1 MTIRAWFVAPLAAL
15 VRARHLLLVAPAA
28 LVLAYAWSVGG
39 DFMAYSRFLLV
50 ATTLTAA
57 LVGWL
62 ARDAYDLLR
71 VKTSGWR
78 RVAASLLVT
87 LAVAALVAGTA
98 RRARARWRVDMA
110 TTEGWLDGRARR
122 ADLENWCRDNPDLP
136 LANVVVETSGMSQ
149 VPAIRRASE
158 RVSYL
163 ETESL
168 ERYLILLS
176 TTVTISPFLGL
187 LGTVWGIMSSF
198 WGMASMQSANLT
210 VVAPGIA
217 EALITTIAGLAA
229 AIPAVIFYN
238 MIVRKIDLVGNEM
251 DRLRTVLEE
260 EAGGGSG
267 AAHAAG
273 RDHVRRPEP
282 HDRESI

>member
-1 MTIRAWFVAPLAAL
+1 MIVLPASATISAIGGPASFLAVLGPGELVNLVADSTFFGKFI
-15 VRARHLLLVAPAA
+15 LLVLLFLSVMSWAVFIDKAR
-28 LVLAYAWSVGG
+28 VLGRIRKGHGLFWEKCEA
-39 DFMAYSRFLLV
+39 
-50 ATTLTAA
+50 
-57 LVGWL
+57 
-62 ARDAYDLLR
+62 
-71 VKTSGWR
+71 
-78 RVAASLLVT
+78 
-87 LAVAALVAGTA
+87 
-98 RRARARWRVDMA
+98 
-110 TTEGWLDGRARR
+110 WLDGSARR
-122 ADLENWCRDNPDLP
+122 GDFEAWCQDNDDLP
-136 LANVVVETSGMSQ
+136 LCNLILETSDNSE
-149 VPAIRRASE
+149 VPTIRRASE
-158 RVSYL
+158 RVMYL
-163 ETESL
+163 ETENL

-238 MIVRKIDLVGNEM
+238 MIVRKIDLIANEL

-260 EAGGGSG
+260 AAGGATG
-267 AAHAAG
+267 AVGPAG
-273 RDHVRRPEP
+273 RDQARRPEQ